1 MNYDEEGGTN
11 FCQLEDYR
19 SRGGVIFC
27 PSEGCPNLSLKDVME
42 RSKKISRKVN
52 EEKNELVT
60 LPDESKRKGSEGRGL
75 RAVKGISSDKL

>member
-1 MNYDEEGGTN
+1 MLSVGRLQKQGWCDFLSIWG
-11 FCQLEDYR
+11 R
-19 SRGGVIFC
+19 SQPGFERVV
-27 PSEGCPNLSLKDVME
+27 PDVME
-42 RSKKISRKVN
+42 RSKKISGKVN